1 MCMTMLARANRDLGT
16 MSHDA
21 AFFVPGGIPRPPSS
35 ARPVARIH
43 CSASRPIARRSRRAV
58 LSLGLLAAS
67 SAALAADDI
76 DFATL
81 ESGLMVQDLRAG
93 RGASPSDGSVVVLRW
108 TGRLAG
114 RYGWPYQQEDGAETR
129 YTIGR
134 DKMIAGFE
142 EGIRGMRE
150 GGKRRMVIPPGLGYV
165 SGRENPRPTA
175 FGDRRR
181 LESTVA
187 NSRRIAG
194 PGQVVIDVEL
204 LKVRPAR

>member
-1 MCMTMLARANRDLGT
+1 M
-16 MSHDA
+16 HQ
-21 AFFVPGGIPRPPSS
+21 
-35 ARPVARIH
+35 
-43 CSASRPIARRSRRAV
+43 SRRAV

-67 SAALAADDI
+67 SAALADGSDI
-76 DFATL
+76 EFATL

-93 RGASPSDGSVVVLRW
+93 HGPSPSDGNEVVLRW

-114 RYGWPYQQEDGAETR
+114 RYGWPFQQEDGTETR
-129 YTIGR
+129 YTLGR
-134 DKMIAGFE
+134 DKLIVGFE

-150 GGKRRMVIPPGLGYV
+150 GGKRRILIPPSLGYS
-165 SGRENPRPTA
+165 SGRENPRPRA

-204 LKVRPAR
+204 LKVRTAR